1 MAGVLNLK
9 VLIQLKSI
17 NPRHG
22 FSDNGNVKNILKKY
36 VFLKDWGWRLNQIL
50 PFSYWSYHLIFRGRE
65 VVDELGLSD
74 VCEADLSALRYICE
88 CVSRR
93 AGFMCAAGLTAL
105 IKKMDYK
112 VIIR

>member
-1 MAGVLNLK
+1 M
-9 VLIQLKSI
+9 
-17 NPRHG
+17 
-22 FSDNGNVKNILKKY
+22 
-36 VFLKDWGWRLNQIL
+36 
-50 PFSYWSYHLIFRGRE
+50 
-65 VVDELGLSD
+65 SD

-112 VIIR
+112 VVIKVISIENAKLKL

>member
-1 MAGVLNLK
+1 MYFVLYIVSSK
-9 VLIQLKSI
+9 IIK
-17 NPRHG
+17 
-22 FSDNGNVKNILKKY
+22 FSNIC
-36 VFLKDWGWRLNQIL
+36 
-50 PFSYWSYHLIFRGRE
+50 RGGE
-65 VVDELGLSD
+65 VVGELGLSD

-112 VIIR
+112 VVIKVISIENAKLKL

>member
-1 MAGVLNLK
+1 MVA
-9 VLIQLKSI
+9 
-17 NPRHG
+17 
-22 FSDNGNVKNILKKY
+22 
-36 VFLKDWGWRLNQIL
+36 
-50 PFSYWSYHLIFRGRE
+50 
-65 VVDELGLSD
+65 ELGLSG

-112 VIIR
+112 VRFSGKHYTGGHGRYRKIMRDSVVYIIQGVMGDTGR

>member
-1 MAGVLNLK
+1 MVSQIMETLR
-9 VLIQLKSI
+9 IS
-17 NPRHG
+17 
-22 FSDNGNVKNILKKY
+22 LKKCIFKRPGLKIKPNSTI
-36 VFLKDWGWRLNQIL
+36 FLLIL
-50 PFSYWSYHLIFRGRE
+50 SSIIFRGRE
-65 VVDELGLSD
+65 VVGELGLSD

-112 VIIR
+112 VIIRKLGLVWFLRNHVNSLWHL